1 MMHHG
6 EEEEN
11 NYITPFGED
20 SGNVLIIRKCWIL
33 PKSSITC
40 AVVAL
45 WLSTQPTSCAQ
56 DASVVGTSNSPSF
69 HHLNSQILIKAN

>member
-1 MMHHG
+1 MMQHG

-11 NYITPFGED
+11 NYITPFREV

-33 PKSSITC
+33 PKSSTTC

-45 WLSTQPTSCAQ
+45 WWSTKPTLCAQ

-69 HHLNSQILIKAN
+69 PHLNSQILIKAN